1 MTRKDSLGK
10 GLGALFSDLVDSSD
24 GTPRFTTCGIE
35 ELKPNKFQPRKFF
48 DGDEQKQ
55 LVESIRKSGIIQP
68 IVVRKIDDG
77 YEIIAGE
84 RRWRAA
90 QAARLKD
97 VPIIIKEADDR
108 EVAEFSLIENIQR
121 EDLNPIEEAHAY
133 HNLITRFMLSQ
144 EEISERTGKDRSTV
158 ANSLRLLK
166 LPHSVQNELIAKT
179 ISAGHAR
186 ALLSL
191 DSPKQQEEALKD
203 IVRKGLSVR
212 EAEALSKKIKEV
224 AVTKKIPEKS
234 ESVVSLEND
243 LSHLLMTRVQISQ
256 SKKGGAIQIR
266 YRSMDELNRLIN
278 LIMDVKP

>member
-24 GTPRFTTCGIE
+24 GALRLTTCGIE

-48 DGDEQKQ
+48 DGDEQQQ

-133 HNLITRFMLSQ
+133 HNLITLFRLSQ

-166 LPHSVQNELIAKT
+166 LPHSVQNELISKT

-186 ALLSL
+186 AILSL
-191 DSPKQQEEALKD
+191 DSPKQQEGALKD

-212 EAEALSKKIKEV
+212 EAEALAKKIKDV
-224 AVTKKIPEKS
+224 AVTKKRPEKS
-234 ESVVSLEND
+234 EAVVSLEND

-266 YRSMDELNRLIN
+266 YRSMDELNRLIS
-278 LIMDVKP
+278 LIMDVKT